1 MFLSYRQMDLLAWC
15 HLFKT
20 AIKMDYKKYKFVN
33 CYPVTI
39 IFYHFFFFFTSF
51 LTFYILCVSSQVI
64 TENIR
69 LHKKEKKYMKLQ
81 VYMTDSTFTLFLMSE
96 GSFSVMLFFVI
107 WICWMTKGRRSA
119 KLILTL
125 ICLYAI
131 NYFCFIGR
139 NLECPSFW
147 VLKHRVFC
155 ECSSKETQQTD

>member
-64 TENIR
+64 TENII
-69 LHKKEKKYMKLQ
+69 LHKMEKKNEITGLHDWQHFYPVSDVWRQ
-81 VYMTDSTFTLFLMSE
+81 FLSDAIFCDLDLLNDKGQEKCKVNSYLNM
-96 GSFSVMLFFVI
+96 FV
-107 WICWMTKGRRSA
+107 C
-119 KLILTL
+119 
-125 ICLYAI
+125 Y
-131 NYFCFIGR
+131 
-139 NLECPSFW
+139 
-147 VLKHRVFC
+147 
-155 ECSSKETQQTD
+155 